1 MKYCFIINPRAG
13 KGVFVEDLKA
23 SIHSVCGQANVE
35 YDVFISDTSDATK
48 AYVTEMANK
57 SEDKIVFFACGGDG
71 TLCKTILAV
80 MSLDEETRK
89 RACIGIVPKG
99 TGNDFVSNFASK
111 ELFCDIE
118 AQLAGTQYDIDLLK
132 CNHLYSVNMIN
143 IGFDCHVVCKK
154 EQIGKKKLV
163 PRKLAYM
170 ISLLITFF
178 KKPMVTLERADEDKP
193 REKKELLL
201 TTLANGSFCG
211 GGFRS
216 NPFASLTDGNIDCI
230 EVKKISRTKF
240 ATIVAHYKKG
250 THLSGKYS
258 DVIDHFKCKS
268 TKMYFDVE
276 TPVSVDGEII
286 RTREIHISVAKRALT
301 ILLPRGVKPLV
312 TEDDAE

>member
-35 YDVFISDTSDATK
+35 YDVFISETSDATK

-250 THLSGKYS
+250 THLNGKFS